1 MQKIFFMKLM
11 EKDTKYNLK
20 LDSKY
25 VKLNTIFSLYFIIHK
40 INYKVYK
47 KYLLERVWGEGNLL
61 TLLMGIQTIQPLCR
75 TVWRFL

>member
-47 KYLLERVWGEGNLL
+47 KYLQL
-61 TLLMGIQTIQPLCR
+61 
-75 TVWRFL
+75 